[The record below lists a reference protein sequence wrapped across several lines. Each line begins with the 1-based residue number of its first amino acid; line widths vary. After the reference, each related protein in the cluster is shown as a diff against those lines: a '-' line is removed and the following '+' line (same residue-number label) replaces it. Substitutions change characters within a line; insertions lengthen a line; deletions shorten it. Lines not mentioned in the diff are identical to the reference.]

1 MNKYLD
7 TDDHPKQNQE
17 DINPLHRSITRNKIE
32 AAVKSLPKKKSPGPD
47 EFSAEFYQSFKA
59 ELIPTLLKLFQELER
74 DTA

>member
-32 AAVKSLPKKKSPGPD
+32 AAVESPKKEKSR
-47 EFSAEFYQSFKA
+47 
-59 ELIPTLLKLFQELER
+59 T
-74 DTA
+74 